1 MLGFMG
7 YAIVLV
13 IGILIGR
20 NMGRMRDYERR
31 LRDRE
36 PGRR

>member
-1 MLGFMG
+1 MSSYLG

-20 NMGRMRDYERR
+20 NVARIRDFERR
-31 LRDRE
+31 FRNRE
-36 PGRR
+36 SEPR

>member
-20 NMGRMRDYERR
+20 NMGRMHDYERR